1 MENIIEELAR
11 KTSPLDMSARIS
23 HFLIHVV
30 NQIDLWYINHNFEK
44 DDTYTEMCRDACYMT
59 GIIGMDLQ
67 EYVKCHEPSDMQ
79 LYGRLILL
87 CSKNLFILICH
98 KLGYDNCAKYGINPM
113 LSMLNKDALEE
124 FAKCSEISHGKIRDK
139 IMNIL
144 GDDSLYDTIPDI
156 VNAVDEEAKQHKFIQ
171 ALIDEHAKCQ

>member
-1 MENIIEELAR
+1 
-11 KTSPLDMSARIS
+11 
-23 HFLIHVV
+23 
-30 NQIDLWYINHNFEK
+30 
-44 DDTYTEMCRDACYMT
+44 
-59 GIIGMDLQ
+59 
-67 EYVKCHEPSDMQ
+67 
-79 LYGRLILL
+79 
-87 CSKNLFILICH
+87 
-98 KLGYDNCAKYGINPM
+98 M

-124 FAKCSEISHGKIRDK
+124 FAKCSDISHGKIRDK